1 MSPRRAPSAAAAIPA
16 ASAFSVDSMS
26 ASSAGSGVPTMKLV
40 AASPVHPSSSA
51 PKSMLTRSPSASR

>member
-1 MSPRRAPSAAAAIPA
+1 MPA

-26 ASSAGSGVPTMKLV
+26 ASSAGLGVPTMKLI